1 MSIAV
6 DRVWCDAARIA
17 PDRGAAGCVRDIE
30 TIAEELGE
38 QARVLRFC
46 ATSAG
51 TGELEQRLLELA
63 GFDVGRTGKL
73 GLLGDVGDAVVEDL
87 LLRKLVLDGH
97 HRERIT
103 RAGGYADAAA
113 HAIERTDGQRVLEA
127 GFLGLLAVGIEQLH
141 VGGSRRD
148 FGGVER
154 EGPDGSVWA
163 DIGAI
168 VALNADLG
176 IPTWNRDGNATFLV
190 GRNAQLELAIRMVYE
205 G

>member
-6 DRVWCDAARIA
+6 DRVWRDATRIT

-38 QARVLRFC
+38 QARVLRLC

-73 GLLGDVGDAVVEDL
+73 GLLGNVGNAVVEDL
-87 LLRKLVLDGH
+87 LLRSSSLMGIIVSASRGQAVTQTLQPMQSSGLIANVYL
-97 HRERIT
+97 RPASLASLPLASSSCML
-103 RAGGYADAAA
+103 AGAAA
-113 HAIERTDGQRVLEA
+113 T
-127 GFLGLLAVGIEQLH
+127 
-141 VGGSRRD
+141 S
-148 FGGVER
+148 GGVER

-163 DIGAI
+163 DIGAV
-168 VALNADLG
+168 VALNANLRV
-176 IPTWNRDGNATFLV
+176 PAWNRDGNATLFV
-190 GRNAQLELAIRMVYE
+190 GRNAQLELTIRMVYE